1 MWDKIKRLGFRSIR
15 FEIIVRH
22 PNRVTK
28 EQDGHRYLELRT
40 ETVSIY
46 ISVLSGMKVYFK
58 AMGMGKFA
66 SGESVTWEQTS
77 MIGLWNANI

>member
-1 MWDKIKRLGFRSIR
+1 MWNQIKCLGFRSIR

-22 PNRVTK
+22 PNRVIK
-28 EQDGHRYLELRT
+28 EQDGYRYLGLRT

-46 ISVLSGMKVYFK
+46 ICVLSGMKMYFK

-77 MIGLWNANI
+77 MIGLWNPNI